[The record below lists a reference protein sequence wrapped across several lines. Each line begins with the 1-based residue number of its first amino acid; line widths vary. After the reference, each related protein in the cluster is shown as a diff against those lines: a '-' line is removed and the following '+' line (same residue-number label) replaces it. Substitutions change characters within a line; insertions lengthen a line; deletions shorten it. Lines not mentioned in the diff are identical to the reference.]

1 MTSSSTTHAA
11 QPCFFPSPFV
21 WYELMAEDA
30 EAAAA
35 FYTQVFG
42 WQASSAGSGTDYTLL
57 SVGATPV
64 AGLMKI
70 PPEACAAG
78 AWPSWVGY
86 VAVDDVDAKAA
97 EVAAD
102 GGLLRFPGT
111 DMPGVG
117 RFAVVTDPAGAPLVL
132 FTPDMSS
139 RRPQPLPP
147 GTPGTVGW
155 HELYGAEAADS
166 LAWHGRHFGWRGTEV
181 MDMGPNGVYQLFA
194 TGEGAAVGG
203 MLRCMPQMPRPMWLY
218 YINVANVPE
227 TIGRVAAAGGKII
240 MGPHQVPGGSLIAL
254 GLDPQGVMFAMV
266 GPQE

>member
-1 MTSSSTTHAA
+1 MNSSSSTA
-11 QPCFFPSPFV
+11 QSCPFV

-30 EAAAA
+30 EAAVA

-42 WQASSAGSGTDYTLL
+42 WQASSAGPGTDYTLL
-57 SVGATPV
+57 SVGSTPV
-64 AGLMKI
+64 AGLMTI

-78 AWPSWVGY
+78 AVPSWIGY
-86 VAVDDVDAKAA
+86 VGVVDVDAKAA

-117 RFAVVTDPAGAPLVL
+117 RFAVITDPVGAPLVL
-132 FTPDMSS
+132 FTPDKSS
-139 RRPQPLPP
+139 MRPQPLPP

-155 HELYGAEAADS
+155 HELHGADATDA
-166 LAWHGRHFGWRGTEV
+166 LAWHGRHFGWRGLEV

-194 TGEGAAVGG
+194 TCKEESAVGG

-218 YINVANVPE
+218 YVNVASVPAAIE
-227 TIGRVAAAGGKII
+227 RVGAAGGQII
-240 MGPHQVPGGSLIAL
+240 MGPHQVPGGNLIAL
-254 GLDPQGVMFAMV
+254 GLDPQGVLFAMV
-266 GPQE
+266 GPGGGW

>member
-1 MTSSSTTHAA
+1 MTSSNTPAA

-35 FYTQVFG
+35 FYIQVFG
-42 WQASSAGSGTDYTLL
+42 WQACSAGPGTDYTIL
-57 SVGATPV
+57 SVGGAPV
-64 AGLMKI
+64 AGLMAI
-70 PPEACAAG
+70 PPEARAAG

-155 HELYGAEAADS
+155 HELHGGEAADA
-166 LAWHGRHFGWRGTEV
+166 LDWHGRHFGWQGQGA
-181 MDMGPNGVYQLFA
+181 MDMGVLGPYQFFS
-194 TGEGAAVGG
+194 TGEGPALGA
-203 MLRCMPQMPRPMWLY
+203 MLRLLPEMPRPMWLY
-218 YINVANVPE
+218 YVNVAD
-227 TIGRVAAAGGKII
+227 VAAVVERVKTSGGRII
-240 MGPHQVPGGSLIAL
+240 MGPHPVPGNRLIAH